1 MAEFMSYKGQIF
13 EIFGWTPDGTA
24 IPTLPASCEGE
35 REGDC
40 AFVDGT
46 AMEWNGSAWVASP
59 WKDFAVW
66 KVAASSS

>member
-1 MAEFMSYKGQIF
+1 MAEHMTYKGRTV

-24 IPTLPASCEGE
+24 VPALPADSEGE

-46 AMEWNGSAWVASP
+46 AMEWDGSGWVASP

-66 KVAASSS
+66 KVAASS